1 MGAENN
7 STTNNTTSTEGTQQG
22 ASAQDNNQ
30 AQNQNN
36 NQSQGNNS
44 NSGSTDTGAKTY
56 TQAELDA
63 LIEGRLARERKKYQ
77 QQNNANAG
85 QQGHATDNNA
95 GTGTTTTV
103 EVDVTEDARQQAAT
117 IIAQANQRLIQAIAQ
132 SEATK
137 LNINPDYIAD
147 AVRLADLSAVKVND
161 DGTVDTKSIT
171 TALEAVLTRMP
182 VLKATTE
189 TPAGGFKVGG
199 QGGNGNN
206 PNGWTSNNAA
216 KNSGETKR
224 WNKNRY

>member
-1 MGAENN
+1 MEENHATNTENTENTGANQENN
-7 STTNNTTSTEGTQQG
+7 QT
-22 ASAQDNNQ
+22 
-30 AQNQNN
+30 QNQT
-36 NQSQGNNS
+36 QEGNS
-44 NSGSTDTGAKTY
+44 NPAAEDKGAKTY
-56 TQAELDA
+56 TQAELNA
-63 LIEGRLARERKKYQ
+63 LIEKRLARERKKYQ
-77 QQNNANAG
+77 QTNTAAPQN
-85 QQGHATDNNA
+85 TDEDA
-95 GTGTTTTV
+95 PVTEGTTTV
-103 EVDVTEDARQQAAT
+103 EVDVTEDARNQAAA

-161 DGTVDTKSIT
+161 DGTVDTKSVT

-199 QGGNGNN
+199 QGSNAQS
-206 PNGWTSNNAA
+206 NGWATKTTS
-216 KNSGETKR
+216 ETKR

>member
-1 MGAENN
+1 MGADNTN
-7 STTNNTTSTEGTQQG
+7 ATTNTTNTEGAQQG

-36 NQSQGNNS
+36 NQSQSNNS
-44 NSGSTDTGAKTY
+44 NSGSTDSGAKTY

-85 QQGHATDNNA
+85 QQGQSTDNNA
-95 GTGTTTTV
+95 GNGTTQTV

-117 IIAQANQRLIQAIAQ
+117 IIAQANQRLIHAIAQ

-161 DGTVDTKSIT
+161 DGTVDIKSIT
-171 TALEAVLTRMP
+171 TALEAVITRMP

-189 TPAGGFKVGG
+189 APAGGFKVGG
-199 QGGNGNN
+199 QGGNGNSN
-206 PNGWTSNNAA
+206 NGWTGSTA
-216 KNSGETKR
+216 KNPGETKR

>member
-1 MGAENN
+1 M
-7 STTNNTTSTEGTQQG
+7 
-22 ASAQDNNQ
+22 DNNQ
-30 AQNQNN
+30 TTNTGNTVDNGGA
-36 NQSQGNNS
+36 QGNQTQEQTQNT
-44 NSGSTDTGAKTY
+44 NPAPAAEGKGEKLF

-63 LIEGRLARERKKYQ
+63 KIAERLARERKKYQ
-77 QQNNANAG
+77 QSNNAAN
-85 QQGHATDNNA
+85 QQNTDEGGSA
-95 GTGTTTTV
+95 QGTPTV
-103 EVDVTEDARQQAAT
+103 EVDVTEDARNQAAA

-171 TALEAVLTRMP
+171 AALEAVLTRMP

-199 QGGNGNN
+199 QGGNAQN
-206 PNGWTSNNAA
+206 NGWANNSKA
-216 KNSGETKR
+216 SGETKR
-224 WNKNRY
+224 WNKNRI